1 MSFTSVTGVRYVA
14 NLSSLGKYPTEN
26 LHLFH
31 VIGHK
36 YKDKLTAHP
45 NELAT
50 TLLNDEVEP
59 RRLKRF
65 KPADLMKQHI

>member
-1 MSFTSVTGVRYVA
+1 MNTRSLPDNLTAKQLHTDRGISPVREEIT
-14 NLSSLGKYPTEN
+14 NISQ
-26 LHLFH
+26 
-31 VIGHK
+31 K

-59 RRLKRF
+59 QRLKRF
-65 KPADLMKQHI
+65 KPADLMKQHM

>member
-1 MSFTSVTGVRYVA
+1 MITTSVSFKKYIYV
-14 NLSSLGKYPTEN
+14 S
-26 LHLFH
+26 
-31 VIGHK
+31 HK

-50 TLLNDEVEP
+50 TLLNEEVEP